1 MMYQVHASL
10 RYLVFA
16 AFVLSAFAALAS
28 WLVRTQ
34 RVSPLGRLGR
44 ALRAA
49 TEPVFRPVE
58 RRLLRLGGNPVNAGW
73 WLVIAVAIAGVVLLS
88 LFDWAVRTFGWM
100 YAAFSGGPQGILVAS
115 IVAAYN
121 VLFVALMVRVIAS
134 WFGFFRYSRWIRPA
148 YVLTDWLVE
157 PIRRLLPTT
166 GAIDF
171 SPLAALLVLWVLEK
185 LLLSLVFF

>member
-1 MMYQVHASL
+1 MHQVHASL

-58 RRLLRLGGNPVNAGW
+58 RRLLRLGGNPVN
-73 WLVIAVAIAGVVLLS
+73 AIAGVVLLS

>member
-1 MMYQVHASL
+1 MTAS
-10 RYLVFA
+10 
-16 AFVLSAFAALAS
+16 
-28 WLVRTQ
+28 
-34 RVSPLGRLGR
+34 
-44 ALRAA
+44 
-49 TEPVFRPVE
+49 
-58 RRLLRLGGNPVNAGW
+58 
-73 WLVIAVAIAGVVLLS
+73 
-88 LFDWAVRTFGWM
+88 
-100 YAAFSGGPQGILVAS
+100 
-115 IVAAYN
+115 
-121 VLFVALMVRVIAS
+121 MVRVIAS